1 MQFMSYLNNDLI
13 VNQWRAKGKKG
24 TDRKLRRNKSSKSKK
39 KKRDVFDEKR
49 LSRVTMKNDI
59 SVLPHLYNMIIV
71 N

>member
-24 TDRKLRRNKSSKSKK
+24 TDRKLRRNKSSKKQKK
-39 KKRDVFDEKR
+39 KEKKRDVFDEKK

-59 SVLPHLYNMIIV
+59 SVYRIYIT
-71 N
+71 

>member
-24 TDRKLRRNKSSKSKK
+24 TDRKLRRNKSSKKQKK
-39 KKRDVFDEKR
+39 KEKIRDVFDEKK

-59 SVLPHLYNMIIV
+59 SVYRIYKT
-71 N
+71 

>member
-24 TDRKLRRNKSSKSKK
+24 TDRKLRRNKSSKNQKK
-39 KKRDVFDEKR
+39 KEKKRDVFDEKK

-59 SVLPHLYNMIIV
+59 SVYRIYKT
-71 N
+71 

>member
-24 TDRKLRRNKSSKSKK
+24 TDRKLRRNKSSKKAK
-39 KKRDVFDEKR
+39 KKRDVFDEKK

-59 SVLPHLYNMIIV
+59 SVYRIYKT
-71 N
+71 

>member
-24 TDRKLRRNKSSKSKK
+24 SDRKLRRNKSSKKQK
-39 KKRDVFDEKR
+39 QKKRDVFDEKK

-59 SVLPHLYNMIIV
+59 SVYCIYKT
-71 N
+71 

>member
-24 TDRKLRRNKSSKSKK
+24 SDRKLRRNKSSKKQK
-39 KKRDVFDEKR
+39 KKRDVFDEKK

-59 SVLPHLYNMIIV
+59 SVYRIYNT
-71 N
+71 

>member
-24 TDRKLRRNKSSKSKK
+24 SDRKLRRNKSSKKQKK
-39 KKRDVFDEKR
+39 KKRDVFDEKK

-59 SVLPHLYNMIIV
+59 SVYRIYKT
-71 N
+71 

>member
-24 TDRKLRRNKSSKSKK
+24 SDRKLRRNKSSKKAK
-39 KKRDVFDEKR
+39 KKRDVFDEKK

-59 SVLPHLYNMIIV
+59 SVYRIYKT
-71 N
+71 

>member
-24 TDRKLRRNKSSKSKK
+24 SDRKLRRNKSSKKQK
-39 KKRDVFDEKR
+39 KKRDVFDEKK

-59 SVLPHLYNMIIV
+59 SVYRIYKT
-71 N
+71 

>member
-24 TDRKLRRNKSSKSKK
+24 SGRKLRRNKSSKTQ
-39 KKRDVFDEKR
+39 KKRDVFDEKK

-59 SVLPHLYNMIIV
+59 SVYRIYKT
-71 N
+71 